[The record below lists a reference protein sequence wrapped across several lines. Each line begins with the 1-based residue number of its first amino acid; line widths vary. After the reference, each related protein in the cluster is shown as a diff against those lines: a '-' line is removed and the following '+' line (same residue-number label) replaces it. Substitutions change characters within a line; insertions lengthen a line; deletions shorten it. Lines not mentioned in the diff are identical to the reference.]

1 MNAPEHRERNRR
13 LGLVLCLLF
22 TGLFIVVTVAIVTGS
37 KAPQS
42 VESVIKDLV
51 VPVLGVI
58 GLLLIIAAVVEIV
71 LRILKN
77 RVRE

>member
-1 MNAPEHRERNRR
+1 MNAPEHHKRNRR
-13 LGLVLCLLF
+13 LGIILCLLF
-22 TGLFIVVTVAIVTGS
+22 AGLFIVVTAAIVTGS
-37 KAPQS
+37 KAPES
-42 VESVIKDLV
+42 VESFISSLI

-71 LRILKN
+71 LWIVRN